1 MAAIGQPATVAR
13 SRRPFGV
20 RLYLTLGFAAVASI
34 AAGFS
39 YLLVTGSSDEAASEQ
54 AANITLGRT
63 ARLADRI
70 GAHPSANAAAQIDSV
85 KDQGYSAWA
94 FDARGRLL
102 TPRLSRGVELGEVP
116 GQRAAIAAAMRGS
129 RTVDQLPGVVTVA
142 SVPLFRNGRLSGAVL
157 ARAEQPEE
165 IERTIDALRGDR
177 LTAAAIA
184 VAIAVVIGF
193 LIATAITTR
202 VKRLAGSAARI
213 TEGRLDEPLE
223 GTGGRDEITELG
235 MALETMRIALRET
248 FGALSS
254 ERDRLSAIFDALD
267 DAVMVVGRQAEVR
280 FSNRAAEPL
289 IGPDGKA
296 IAALVPWLRRAAERG
311 AAEHDGLR
319 VGDRVYAVGIRDLPA
334 EDAVLA
340 VVRDRTAGLRR
351 ELAEREF
358 VSNAAH
364 ELRNPIAGISGAIEV
379 LRAGAKD
386 DPNAR
391 DHFLAR
397 LSEDVERVTRLTD
410 SLLTL
415 ARMEAVGKET
425 TEALDVGI
433 TIEEAAQAVAPPDGI
448 EVKLDVG
455 ADVAAQGDPVLLRQ
469 VLIGL
474 LTNAFKN
481 TPPPGVVTLRAR
493 RGRDGQV
500 LIEVSDTGTGIAAG
514 GGRSGVRALLPRLG
528 LPRAGGLRPRALDR
542 EADGGCNGGGDGGG
556 VESRHGQHLLG
567 APSGR
572 RGGRNPGGVI
582 AMTDGRILI
591 ADDEPSVRDAVGY
604 ALEQEGFDVTLAE
617 DGRRRG
623 SQARR
628 RRRRASTC

>member
-1 MAAIGQPATVAR
+1 MAAIGQPATVPR

-39 YLLVTGSSDEAASEQ
+39 YLLVTGSSDQAAGEQ

-63 ARLADRI
+63 ARVADRI
-70 GAHPSANAAAQIDSV
+70 GAHRLANATAQIDLV

-94 FDARGRLL
+94 FDARRRLL
-102 TPRLSRGVELGEVP
+102 TPRLSRGVELSEVP
-116 GQRAAIAAAMRGS
+116 GQRNAIGMAMRGS
-129 RTVDQLPGVVTVA
+129 RTVRQLPGVVSVA
-142 SVPLFRNGRLSGAVL
+142 SGPLFRNGRLSGAVL

-177 LTAAAIA
+177 LAAGAIA

-213 TEGRLDEPLE
+213 TEGKLDEPLE

-235 MALETMRIALRET
+235 MALETMRIALKET

-280 FSNRAAEPL
+280 FSNLAAEPL
-289 IGPDGKA
+289 IGRDGKA
-296 IAALVPWLRRAAERG
+296 IAALVPWLRRAAVRG
-311 AAEHDGLR
+311 TVEHDGLQ
-319 VGDRVYAVGIRDLPA
+319 VGERVYAVGIRDLPA

-340 VVRDRTAGLRR
+340 VVRDRTVGLRR

-415 ARMEAVGKET
+415 ARIEAIGEGT

-433 TIEEAAQAVAPPDGI
+433 AIEEAVQAVAPPDRI
-448 EVKLDVG
+448 EVRIDVE
-455 ADVAAQGDPVLLRQ
+455 ADVAARGDSVLLRQ

-481 TPPPGVVTLRAR
+481 TPSPGVVTLRAR
-493 RGRDGQV
+493 RGRDSEV
-500 LIEVSDTGTGIAAG
+500 LIEVSDTGTGIPAEEI
-514 GGRSGVRALLPRLG
+514 GRVFERFYRGSGSLQQEGFGLG
-528 LPRAGGLRPRALDR
+528 LSIAKRMVDVMEG
-542 EADGGCNGGGDGGG
+542 EMG
-556 VESRHGQHLLG
+556 VESNVGTG
-567 APSGR
+567 S
-572 RGGRNPGGVI
+572 
-582 AMTDGRILI
+582 TFW
-591 ADDEPSVRDAVGY
+591 VRLPV
-604 ALEQEGFDVTLAE
+604 AE
-617 DGRRRG
+617 V
-623 SQARR
+623 A
-628 RRRRASTC
+628 ATPVA

>member
-34 AAGFS
+34 AAGVS
-39 YLLVTGSSDEAASEQ
+39 YLLVTGSSDEAAGEQ
-54 AANITLGRT
+54 AANITLGRA
-63 ARLADRI
+63 ARLANRVS
-70 GAHPSANAAAQIDSV
+70 AHPSANATAQIDLV
-85 KDQGYSAWA
+85 KDQGFSAWV
-94 FDARGRLL
+94 FDAHHHLL

-116 GQRAAIAAAMRGS
+116 GQRELATAATRGS
-129 RTVDQLPGVVTVA
+129 RTVQQLPGVVSVA

-157 ARAEQPEE
+157 ARADQPEE

-177 LTAAAIA
+177 LAAAAIA

-296 IAALVPWLRRAAERG
+296 IAALAPWLRRAADRG
-311 AAEHDGLR
+311 AAVHDGLQ

-410 SLLTL
+410 SLLIL
-415 ARMEAVGKET
+415 ARIEAVGKET

-448 EVKLDVG
+448 DVRLDVG
-455 ADVAAQGDPVLLRQ
+455 ANVAARGDPVLLRQ

-493 RGRDGQV
+493 RGRDSEV
-500 LIEVSDTGTGIAAG
+500 LIEVSDTGTGIAAEEV
-514 GGRSGVRALLPRLG
+514 GRVFERFYRGSGSLKQEGFGLG
-528 LPRAGGLRPRALDR
+528 LSIAKRMVDVMEG
-542 EADGGCNGGGDGGG
+542 EMG
-556 VESRHGQHLLG
+556 VESNVGTG
-567 APSGR
+567 S
-572 RGGRNPGGVI
+572 
-582 AMTDGRILI
+582 TFW
-591 ADDEPSVRDAVGY
+591 VRLPVGEM
-604 ALEQEGFDVTLAE
+604 AATPVA
-617 DGRRRG
+617 
-623 SQARR
+623 
-628 RRRRASTC
+628 

>member
-1 MAAIGQPATVAR
+1 MAAIGQPATAAQ

-39 YLLVTGSSDEAASEQ
+39 YVLVTGSSDETASVE
-54 AANITLGRT
+54 ASNITLGRT
-63 ARLADRI
+63 ARLAEAV
-70 GAHPSANAAAQIDSV
+70 GAHPSASDAAQIESIE
-85 KDQGYSAWA
+85 DQGYSAWV
-94 FDARGRLL
+94 FDAQGRLL

-116 GQRAAIAAAMRGS
+116 GQRAAIAATLRGS

-142 SVPLFRNGRLSGAVL
+142 SVPLFGKSRISGAVL
-157 ARAEQPEE
+157 ARAERPEE
-165 IERTIDALRGDR
+165 IERTLDAVRGDR

-184 VAIAVVIGF
+184 VAVAVVIGF

-213 TEGRLDEPLE
+213 TEGRLDEPLQ
-223 GTGGRDEITELG
+223 GTGGRDEITDLG

-267 DAVMVVGRQAEVR
+267 DAVMVVGPQAEVR
-280 FSNRAAEPL
+280 FSNRAAAPL
-289 IGPDGKA
+289 IGSDGKA
-296 IAALVPWLRRAAERG
+296 IAALVPWLRSAAERG
-311 AAEHDGLR
+311 AAQHDGLR
-319 VGDRVYAVGIRDLPA
+319 VGDRVYAVGIRHLPA
-334 EDAVLA
+334 EDAGLA

-433 TIEEAAQAVAPPDGI
+433 TIEEAARAVAPPDGI
-448 EVKLDVG
+448 EVKIDVR
-455 ADVAAQGDPVLLRQ
+455 AEVLAQGDPVLLRQ

-481 TPPPGVVTLRAR
+481 THPPGVVTLRAG
-493 RGRDGQV
+493 RGGDRQV
-500 LIEVSDTGTGIAAG
+500 LIEVSDTGTGIAQDEVGRVFERFYRGAG
-514 GGRSGVRALLPRLG
+514 S
-528 LPRAGGLRPRALDR
+528 
-542 EADGGCNGGGDGGG
+542 
-556 VESRHGQHLLG
+556 
-567 APSGR
+567 
-572 RGGRNPGGVI
+572 
-582 AMTDGRILI
+582 
-591 ADDEPSVRDAVGY
+591 
-604 ALEQEGFDVTLAE
+604 LEQEGFGLGLSIAKRMVDVMEGEMGVESKLGT
-617 DGRRRG
+617 G
-623 SQARR
+623 STFWVRLPVAQVAPTPV
-628 RRRRASTC
+628 A

>member
-39 YLLVTGSSDEAASEQ
+39 YLLITGSSDQAASEQ
-54 AANITLGRT
+54 AADITIGRT
-63 ARLADRI
+63 VRLADRI
-70 GAHPSANAAAQIDSV
+70 GSHPPAAAEAQISSV
-85 KDQGYSAWA
+85 ADQGYSAWA
-94 FDARGRLL
+94 FDAKQRLL
-102 TPRLSRGVELGEVP
+102 TPRFSRGVALSDLP
-116 GQRAAIAAAMRGS
+116 GRRMAIAAAMRGS
-129 RTVDQLPGVVTVA
+129 RTVDPLPGAVTVVSA
-142 SVPLFRNGRLSGAVL
+142 PIFRNGRFSGAVL
-157 ARAEQPEE
+157 ARAERPEE
-165 IERTIDALRGDR
+165 IERTIAALRGDR

-184 VAIAVVIGF
+184 VAVAIVIGF

-223 GTGGRDEITELG
+223 GTGGRDEITDLG
-235 MALETMRIALRET
+235 TALETMRIALRET

-267 DAVMVVGRQAEVR
+267 DAVMVVGPQGEVR

-289 IGPDGKA
+289 IGPDSKA
-296 IAALVPWLRRAAERG
+296 IEALVPWLRRAAERG

-319 VGDRVYAVGIRDLPA
+319 VGERVYAVGIRDLPA

-415 ARMEAVGKET
+415 ARIEAIGEET

-433 TIEEAAQAVAPPDGI
+433 TIEESAQAVAPPDGV
-448 EVKLDVG
+448 EVEVDME
-455 ADVAAQGDPVLLRQ
+455 ADIVAQGDSVLLRQ

-493 RGRDGQV
+493 RRTEGDV
-500 LIEVSDTGTGIAAG
+500 LIEVSDTGTGIATEEV
-514 GGRSGVRALLPRLG
+514 GRVFERFYRGSGSLQQEGFGLG
-528 LPRAGGLRPRALDR
+528 LSIAKRMVDVMEG
-542 EADGGCNGGGDGGG
+542 EIG
-556 VESRHGQHLLG
+556 VESKLG
-567 APSGR
+567 TGS
-572 RGGRNPGGVI
+572 
-582 AMTDGRILI
+582 TFW
-591 ADDEPSVRDAVGY
+591 VRLPVGET
-604 ALEQEGFDVTLAE
+604 AATPVA
-617 DGRRRG
+617 
-623 SQARR
+623 
-628 RRRRASTC
+628 

>member
-1 MAAIGQPATVAR
+1 MAAIGQPGTAAK

-20 RLYLTLGFAAVASI
+20 RLYLTLGFAAVALI

-39 YLLVTGSSDEAASEQ
+39 YLLVTGSSDQ
-54 AANITLGRT
+54 AAGEEASNVTIGRT
-63 ARLADRI
+63 ARVADRI
-70 GAHPSANAAAQIDSV
+70 GVHRMANATAQIESV
-85 KDQGYSAWA
+85 NDQGFSAWA
-94 FDARGRLL
+94 FDRRGRLL
-102 TPRLSRGVELGEVP
+102 TPRLSRGVQLGEVP
-116 GQRAAIAAAMRGS
+116 GGREAIAAALRGS
-129 RTVDQLPGVVTVA
+129 RAVEQLPMVVTVA
-142 SVPLFRNGRLSGAVL
+142 SAPILRNGRLSGALL
-157 ARAEQPEE
+157 ARAERPEE
-165 IERTIDALRGDR
+165 ISRTIDAIRGDR
-177 LTAAAIA
+177 LTATAIAIA
-184 VAIAVVIGF
+184 VAVVIGF

-213 TEGRLDEPLE
+213 SEGRLDEPLE
-223 GTGGRDEITELG
+223 GTGGRDEIADLG

-248 FGALSS
+248 FVALSS

-267 DAVMVVGRQAEVR
+267 DAVMVVGPQAEVR
-280 FSNRAAEPL
+280 FSNRAAAPL

-311 AAEHDGLR
+311 AVQHDGLR
-319 VGDRVYAVGIRDLPA
+319 VGDRVYAVGIRHLPA
-334 EDAVLA
+334 EDARLA

-415 ARMEAVGKET
+415 ARMEAVEKET

-433 TIEEAAQAVAPPDGI
+433 TIEEAAQAVAPPDGL

-455 ADVAAQGDPVLLRQ
+455 ADVAARADPVLLRQ

-481 TPPPGVVTLRAR
+481 TPPPGVVTVRAFR
-493 RGRDGQV
+493 QGDRQV
-500 LIEVSDTGTGIAAG
+500 LIEVSDTGAGIASDEVGRVFERFYRGAG
-514 GGRSGVRALLPRLG
+514 SLQQEGFGLG
-528 LPRAGGLRPRALDR
+528 LSIAKRMVDVMEG
-542 EADGGCNGGGDGGG
+542 EMG
-556 VESRHGQHLLG
+556 VESKLG
-567 APSGR
+567 TGS
-572 RGGRNPGGVI
+572 
-582 AMTDGRILI
+582 TFW
-591 ADDEPSVRDAVGY
+591 VRLPV
-604 ALEQEGFDVTLAE
+604 AE
-617 DGRRRG
+617 V
-623 SQARR
+623 A
-628 RRRRASTC
+628 ATPVA